1 MIHEPVVAAMIILG
15 LIALGEIISIVTK
28 ARVSMFL
35 VALMGYLILVW
46 TGILPKTLIGDSNFI
61 EIGIVLGTAP
71 IIIHMGTLI
80 PFKAIRSQWRAVGI
94 SLMGIIFSAGFILLI
109 ISVVYDYQTAIAGAG
124 PLTGGMIAFLVTS
137 QGLKEVG
144 LTGLVTVSALILSLQ
159 SLFGMPITANL
170 LRRYVLK
177 FRNVVDVENYT
188 AAAIEADTPNVL
200 GKEKLDI
207 INIDKVE
214 EKNNSWIPEKYQTNL
229 ILLFQLFIGGAIA
242 VVLDKYT
249 GIPYSLWALALGFG
263 GRMIGFYPDHV
274 MERANAF
281 TVGMAG
287 LVFLI
292 IATMNDITFE
302 MFISYL
308 PETFLIIFIGI
319 IGLLIGG
326 FIGSKL
332 FKWDP
337 LKGIPVALTALG
349 GFPGDYIVCEEISR
363 SLGRNKEEE
372 KKILDEILTP
382 MLIGGFTTVTVG
394 SVVIASILIKTL

>member
-1 MIHEPVVAAMIILG
+1 MIHEPVVAAMIIMA
-15 LIALGEIISIVTK
+15 LIAVGEIISVLTR

-35 VALMGYLILVW
+35 VALLGYLLLIW
-46 TGILPKTLIGDSNFI
+46 MGIIPKGLIGDSKFI
-61 EIGIVLGTAP
+61 EIGAVLGTAP

-80 PFKAIRSQWRAVGI
+80 PLKAFRSQWKAVAI
-94 SLMGIIFSAGFILLI
+94 SLIGIIFGAGLILLLI
-109 ISVVYDYQTAIAGAG
+109 PIVYDYKTAVAGAG
-124 PLTGGMIAFLVTS
+124 PLTGGVIAFLVTS
-137 QGLKEVG
+137 QGLKG
-144 LTGLVTVSALILSLQ
+144 AGFASLAIISALILSLQ
-159 SLFGMPITANL
+159 SLFGMPLSANL
-170 LRRYVLK
+170 LRRYALK
-177 FRNVVDVENYT
+177 FRKAVDSGTYTASALEAEVKNVIDVE
-188 AAAIEADTPNVL
+188 
-200 GKEKLDI
+200 
-207 INIDKVE
+207 KVE
-214 EKNNSWIPEKYQTNL
+214 ERYTTWIPKRYQTNL

-242 VVLDKYT
+242 VVLDQLT
-249 GIPYSLWALALGFG
+249 GIPYSLWALALGVV
-263 GRMIGFYPDHV
+263 GRLIGFYPERV

-292 IATMNDITFE
+292 IETMNETTFS

-319 IGLLIGG
+319 LGILIGG

-337 LKGIPVALTALG
+337 LKALPVALTATV
-349 GFPGDYIVCEEISR
+349 GFPGDYLVCEEISR
-363 SLGRNKEEE
+363 SVGRNKEEE
-372 KKILDEILTP
+372 KMILNEILTP

>member
-1 MIHEPVVAAMIILG
+1 MIHEPVVAAMIILA
-15 LIALGEIISIVTK
+15 LIALGEIISIATK

-35 VALMGYLILVW
+35 VALIGYLILIW
-46 TGILPKTLIGDSNFI
+46 TGVIPKSLINDSKFV
-61 EIGIVLGTAP
+61 EVGMVLGTAP

-80 PFKAIRSQWRAVGI
+80 PLKAVRSQWRAVGI
-94 SLMGIIFSAGFILLI
+94 SLMGIIFSAGLILLI
-109 ISVVYDYQTAIAGAG
+109 ISFVYDYQTAIAGAG
-124 PLTGGMIAFLVTS
+124 PLTGGVIAFLVTS
-137 QGLKEVG
+137 DGLREVG
-144 LTGLVTVSALILSLQ
+144 FTSLVTISALILSLQ
-159 SLFGMPITANL
+159 SLFGMPITSNL

-177 FRNVVDVENYT
+177 FRNTVNVESYT
-188 AAAIEADTPNVL
+188 AATIDLEAVHTV
-200 GKEKLDI
+200 EKI
-207 INIDKVE
+207 E
-214 EKNNSWIPEKYQTNL
+214 EKSTSWIPAKYQTNL

-242 VVLDKYT
+242 VVLDELT
-249 GIPYSLWALALGFG
+249 GIPYSLWALALGLG
-263 GRMIGFYPDHV
+263 GRMIGFYPDHA

-302 MFISYL
+302 MFISHL
-308 PETFLIIFIGI
+308 PETFAIIFIGI
-319 IGLLIGG
+319 MGLLIGG
-326 FIGSKL
+326 YLGSKL

-363 SLGRNKEEE
+363 SIAGNKEEE
-372 KKILDEILTP
+372 KIILDEILTP